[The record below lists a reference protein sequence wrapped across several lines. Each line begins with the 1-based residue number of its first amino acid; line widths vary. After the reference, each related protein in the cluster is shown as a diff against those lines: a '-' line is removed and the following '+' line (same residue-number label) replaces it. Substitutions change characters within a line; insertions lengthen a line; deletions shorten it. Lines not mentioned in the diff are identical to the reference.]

1 MEQYLLNPAVAPV
14 MTMIG
19 RRLTAYR
26 DGLSF
31 QYPGG
36 QMYCLSWDVATAFA
50 SRAHAV
56 LPELPPGDAN
66 ANAWPDDDLLVGVRV
81 RVSARARWWERC
93 YPHLR
98 AGRRRRRAVS
108 TPLHGAG

>member
-81 RVSARARWWERC
+81 CARA
-93 YPHLR
+93 L
-98 AGRRRRRAVS
+98 V
-108 TPLHGAG
+108 GAL